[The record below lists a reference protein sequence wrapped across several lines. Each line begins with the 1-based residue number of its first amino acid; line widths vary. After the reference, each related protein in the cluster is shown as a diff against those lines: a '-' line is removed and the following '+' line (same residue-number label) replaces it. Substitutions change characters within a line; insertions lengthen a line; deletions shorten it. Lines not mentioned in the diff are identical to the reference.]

1 MIKSSWELLSL
12 VKRSLVCRRR
22 GRAGPTRKQ
31 DGVAAPPAG
40 RAGAEDSPGR
50 GRRRGCRE
58 AGPAPTDHG
67 GLTTGRPPGWPR
79 RGREAPLAAGGPLR
93 PGVRAAWGASPAAS
107 VTATRGAEL
116 SLAEATERGAE
127 LGSRAPAP
135 AAPAQAPAAPGAL
148 SPAAASASSRPPPPP
163 SPRGQGWGPGWRPA
177 AGKDGPLLPRPFQWL
192 GE

>member
-1 MIKSSWELLSL
+1 M
-12 VKRSLVCRRR
+12 KRSLVCRRR
-22 GRAGPTRKQ
+22 GRAGPTRKR

-67 GLTTGRPPGWPR
+67 GLTTGRPPGWPG
-79 RGREAPLAAGGPLR
+79 RGREAPLEAGGPLR

-116 SLAEATERGAE
+116 SLAEAAERGAE

-135 AAPAQAPAAPGAL
+135 AAPAPAQAPAAPGAL